1 MNSTLYTL
9 NCFLNGPN
17 MQVFSHAGPT
27 CLVYLLPTGRSM
39 PCSDG
44 LLGWSRAECYHLD
57 TGALPLGP
65 PPGVWPL
72 IPASLQVSH
81 CKGHPLTDPVQAPPS
96 EAAHVLLPGQPAIP
110 EPAILVPVTLTG
122 HHSQEP
128 AKLLLGQG
136 PVSGIYSHE
145 WPKGRRRYDAHREC
159 SPTPVF
165 HSGS

>member
-1 MNSTLYTL
+1 MMG
-9 NCFLNGPN
+9 FW
-17 MQVFSHAGPT
+17 AG
-27 CLVYLLPTGRSM
+27 
-39 PCSDG
+39 
-44 LLGWSRAECYHLD
+44 AELSAATWTQEHFPRD
-57 TGALPLGP
+57 LPLECGL
-65 PPGVWPL
+65 V
-72 IPASLQVSH
+72 PASLQVSH

-96 EAAHVLLPGQPAIP
+96 EAACVLLPGQPAIP

-145 WPKGRRRYDAHREC
+145 WPKVRRYDAHREC

-165 HSGS
+165 DSGS